1 MFVNL
6 LRLGFWP
13 GVIPRCCN
21 IVVSIVVVFDVIQA
35 LVPRKFGV
43 VVEFVSVVVFRT
55 PGSADVKSR
64 ISWRTS
70 SFKMFL
76 KTLKRKFIAGHT
88 YFYLS
93 LVILHAIIIFFRNPW
108 RLFKFTFGSSFS
120 YTKISYLLSV
130 SSCRPLWIANSHEDS
145 RTWPMSLPFLGTN
158 DLHLKWS
165 SFEVFLISRHRKIQ
179 NSQFV

>member
-21 IVVSIVVVFDVIQA
+21 IVVGTVVVSNVIQT
-35 LVPRKFGV
+35 LFTRKFGV

-64 ISWRTS
+64 ISFT
-70 SFKMFL
+70 KMFL
-76 KTLKRKFIAGHT
+76 KTFERKFIARHT
-88 YFYLS
+88 YFIS
-93 LVILHAIIIFFRNPW
+93 FRNPW
-108 RLFKFTFGSSFS
+108 RLFKFEVIENSSFS

-145 RTWPMSLPFLGTN
+145 RTLPMSLPFLGKNT
-158 DLHLKWS
+158 LHLKWS
-165 SFEVFLISRHRKIQ
+165 SFEVLVIPSHSKLQSSQLRVKISK
-179 NSQFV
+179 FY